1 MQELRNVRL
10 GAREVEVRL
19 SAGAVAALTRQN
31 EELYIE
37 MELYFSCL
45 VGKRVNF
52 LPAARA
58 GSVDPARL
66 NDTVSL
72 GFRAVMTRTC
82 QVGDTDHQLESESFL
97 TDRGNRYV
105 PRWFSL
111 DYRNGAWSGEFSVK

>member
-10 GAREVEVRL
+10 GAREVGVRL

-52 LPAARA
+52 LPALSRTSTSRA
-58 GSVDPARL
+58 PNRTLRSSCIHPPALKTIIQNNESLPIGGSVGCCL
-66 NDTVSL
+66 
-72 GFRAVMTRTC
+72 
-82 QVGDTDHQLESESFL
+82 
-97 TDRGNRYV
+97 
-105 PRWFSL
+105 
-111 DYRNGAWSGEFSVK
+111 